1 MQAAIHPFHVVPKLP
16 AVLEPLREIVYN
28 LWWSWEPA
36 ARRLFWQM
44 DPALWERTNHNP
56 LRMLQLCRQGRLEEL
71 ARDDAFLREL
81 TAVRAL
87 LQAYLDRQDTYG
99 RQKAGAAGTPG
110 GKGADLVAY
119 FSAEF
124 GFHESVPNYSG
135 GLGIL
140 AGDHCKS
147 ASDLDLNFC
156 AVGLLYRHGYF
167 KQQINKEG
175 WQDAVQL
182 NQDFFHLPVQDVFAE
197 GSDEPLKIGV
207 ELPGRTVYAKVWR
220 LAVGRIHLY
229 LLDTDITDNNA
240 EDRAITA
247 QLYGGDLEMRI
258 RQEIVLGMG
267 GPRALAAMGL
277 KPAVFHMNE
286 GHAAFLGLERI
297 RHFVRAHKLDFRSAL
312 QIVAAAGVFTTHTPV
327 PAGNDAFSRQLM
339 GAYFGDYP
347 AQVGLGFDEFF
358 ALGQTTVNQTDD
370 FSMTILALR
379 TSRHANG
386 VSKLHGEV
394 SKGLWKDVWA
404 GVPEDEVPITSIT
417 NGIHTKTWAAP
428 EFIDLY
434 KKYLGADWEEH
445 LTDVDYWLRVNRI
458 PDDVLWETHQKLKA
472 RLVDFA
478 RERVRRQ
485 RERLGEAPS
494 ALREV
499 NQLLNPDIL
508 TVGFARRFATYKR
521 GALLFG
527 QIERLLKLLGDTE
540 RPVQFVFAGKAHPKD
555 DGGKRIIQ
563 EVYKHTRDPLLTN
576 RVVFIEDYDAGVG
589 RRLYQGVDL
598 WLNNPLRPL
607 EASGTSGMKLPPS
620 GGLNLSVLDG
630 WWCEGYNGKN
640 GWPIGAEIV
649 DGSVDFQN
657 EVDAES
663 LFHVLETQVVPLY
676 YARPDGR
683 LPIAWLRLMRESMMS
698 VTPVY
703 NTHRQVK
710 EYDERLYAPAARAG
724 RELGASEG
732 RAAQGLS
739 GWKNRMRREWPG
751 VRVGDVG
758 LEHGAGR
765 TSLQVGD
772 QMKVQARVYLGGIS
786 PDEVRVQAYYGESG
800 ENTAISRPSVL
811 ELTERAPADAQPG
824 AFVYRGEIPCA
835 ESGAFG
841 LSVRVVPTHPHL
853 TQEHELRLISWA

>member
-1 MQAAIHPFHVVPKLP
+1 MQ
-16 AVLEPLREIVYN
+16 
-28 LWWSWEPA
+28 
-36 ARRLFWQM
+36 
-44 DPALWERTNHNP
+44 
-56 LRMLQLCRQGRLEEL
+56 
-71 ARDDAFLREL
+71 
-81 TAVRAL
+81 
-87 LQAYLDRQDTYG
+87 
-99 RQKAGAAGTPG
+99 
-110 GKGADLVAY
+110 
-119 FSAEF
+119 
-124 GFHESVPNYSG
+124 
-135 GLGIL
+135 LG
-140 AGDHCKS
+140 
-147 ASDLDLNFC
+147 
-156 AVGLLYRHGYF
+156 
-167 KQQINKEG
+167 
-175 WQDAVQL
+175 DAV
-182 NQDFFHLPVQDVFAE
+182 
-197 GSDEPLKIGV
+197 
-207 ELPGRTVYAKVWR
+207 
-220 LAVGRIHLY
+220 
-229 LLDTDITDNNA
+229 
-240 EDRAITA
+240 
-247 QLYGGDLEMRI
+247 
-258 RQEIVLGMG
+258 
-267 GPRALAAMGL
+267 
-277 KPAVFHMNE
+277 
-286 GHAAFLGLERI
+286 
-297 RHFVRAHKLDFRSAL
+297 
-312 QIVAAAGVFTTHTPV
+312 
-327 PAGNDAFSRQLM
+327 
-339 GAYFGDYP
+339 
-347 AQVGLGFDEFF
+347 
-358 ALGQTTVNQTDD
+358 
-370 FSMTILALR
+370 
-379 TSRHANG
+379 
-386 VSKLHGEV
+386 
-394 SKGLWKDVWA
+394 
-404 GVPEDEVPITSIT
+404 GVPEHEVPITSIT

-527 QIERLLKLLGDTE
+527 QIERLLKLLGDKE

-563 EVYKHTRDPLLTN
+563 EVYKYTRDPLLTN

-640 GWPIGAEIV
+640 GWPIGAEIM

-710 EYDERLYAPAARAG
+710 EYDERLYAPAAEAG

-732 RAAQGLS
+732 KAAQELS
-739 GWKNRMRREWPG
+739 GWKNRMRRDWPG

-765 TSLQVGD
+765 SSLQVGD
-772 QMKVQARVYLGGIS
+772 RMKVQARVNLGAIS

-800 ENTAISRPSVL
+800 ENTAISRPTVL
-811 ELTERAPADAQPG
+811 ELTERTTADGQPG
-824 AFVYRGEIPCA
+824 GFVYRGEIPCA

-853 TQEHELRLISWA
+853 TQEHELRLIAWA